1 MKHIATESFWIRYHA
16 LPAQVRSLADKNFA
30 LLRQNS
36 DHPSLHFKNVSGE
49 LWSAR
54 VGLHY
59 RALAIP
65 HEAGFAWIW
74 IGTHTEYDKIIR

>member
-1 MKHIATESFWIRYHA
+1 MKHIATESFWTRYDA
-16 LPAQVRSLADKNFA
+16 LPAKIRDLADKNFA
-30 LLRQNS
+30 LLQHNP

-59 RALAIP
+59 RALAISRIG
-65 HEAGFAWIW
+65 GFAWIW
-74 IGTHTEYDKIIR
+74 IGTHTEYDRILR